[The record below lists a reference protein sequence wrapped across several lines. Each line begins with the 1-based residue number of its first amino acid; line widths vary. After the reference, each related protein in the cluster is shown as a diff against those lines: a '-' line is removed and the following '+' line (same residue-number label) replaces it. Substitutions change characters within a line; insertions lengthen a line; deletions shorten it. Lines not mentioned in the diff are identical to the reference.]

1 MLNFT
6 HYYCRKHFQV
16 GKNACPEIC
25 KEIKYIGCLFVF
37 FDHANIALFSNCMNM
52 KRKML
57 RYLKQSKSVEY
68 NNEIFI
74 SKISSRCKFLILD
87 KNCFIE
93 CNDIKSSNE
102 ISMLSVPSD
111 QIEAATNIYPYTKK
125 FLVESIR
132 SPSIDFHVK
141 VVTIPSS
148 TVVTFPSHSHIGD
161 R

>member
-1 MLNFT
+1 M
-6 HYYCRKHFQV
+6 Q
-16 GKNACPEIC
+16 I
-25 KEIKYIGCLFVF
+25 
-37 FDHANIALFSNCMNM
+37 
-52 KRKML
+52 
-57 RYLKQSKSVEY
+57 
-68 NNEIFI
+68 
-74 SKISSRCKFLILD
+74 LILD

-111 QIEAATNIYPYTKK
+111 QKEAATNIYPYTKK

-148 TVVTFPSHSHIGD
+148 TVVTFPSHSHTGD